1 MRLGENYVAPFIASN
16 PIHIIQIVNIRFAH
30 FCHHHQNSE
39 IYTTPRLTESLEN
52 AVSFGS
58 ANCIS
63 NVNNIGTI
71 NSNNFNTSSTNG
83 SSSLNNVHSQKHR
96 IDALTSISTPVSGST
111 TVANHNGT
119 SSHSGL
125 SQTMD
130 TIVDAKL
137 RQGDIFILYCS
148 QSF

>member
-1 MRLGENYVAPFIASN
+1 MWKKPKPHCKIAVHSWVQVHLGMKNSFLY
-16 PIHIIQIVNIRFAH
+16 FAH
-30 FCHHHQNSE
+30 IPFPRISRISLSPQNSE
-39 IYTTPRLTESLEN
+39 IYSTPRLAESLEN
-52 AVSFGS
+52 AVTFGS
-58 ANCIS
+58 AGCIT
-63 NVNNIGTI
+63 NANNIGTI

-111 TVANHNGT
+111 TIASNNGI

-137 RQGDIFILYCS
+137 RQG
-148 QSF
+148 